1 VSTGRRLTVLLLVLA
16 LIGAPALVL
25 RVFCV
30 GESCAQAGT
39 AEATVPFCPLPAWLR
54 GAIAEGFRAGRS
66 PEVLAATGAT
76 THVMGTSGTAWPSTA
91 DVREA
96 TSVPLL
102 FLGPGIRAGELS
114 SRLELDR
121 IAPTLEP
128 LLGLRR
134 AHPEVRAGVAIPG
147 VVHEGARSPLVVTI
161 VWRSV
166 GMPELTARPDA
177 WPWLAAELD
186 GSAPDGAA
194 GMATPGSLPL
204 DPAAVLTTIGSGG
217 LPAQHGITGTL
228 LRGHDRVARAWT
240 KGAPPSVITTLADDL
255 DQANGQA
262 SRIGLVAPD
271 VADRG
276 LVGDG
281 WYVGSDDDD
290 VRIVRGDPLPA
301 VNRMLADGY
310 GADAVPDM
318 LGVVVGG
325 PLETIDRRTE
335 AIVDAVMS
343 SVPDATVV
351 VTATGSRRTATHA
364 VPGGS
369 VARRLDTAVGAP
381 VVSAVASDG
390 VFLDPAVVTS
400 RGISSDQVATALR
413 GLLGVDE
420 QPLVLDA
427 YPSFSVAFARYC

>member
-25 RVFCV
+25 RAFCV
-30 GESCAQAGT
+30 GQSCAQAGT
-39 AEATVPFCPLPAWLR
+39 ADSSVPFCPLPGWLR
-54 GAIAEGFRAGRS
+54 DEIVAGFRTGRS

-76 THVMGTSGTAWPSTA
+76 THVMGTSGTTWPSTS
-91 DVREA
+91 DVRQA

-102 FLGPGIRAGELS
+102 FLGPAIRPGELS
-114 SRLELDR
+114 PRLALDG
-121 IAPTLEP
+121 IAPTIEP

-147 VVHEGARSPLVVTI
+147 VVRQGARSPLVVTI

-177 WPWLAAELD
+177 WPWLAGKFRGTSPA
-186 GSAPDGAA
+186 GAA
-194 GMATPGSLPL
+194 GVASPGSLPL

-217 LPAQHGITGTL
+217 LPYQHGITGSL
-228 LRGHDRVARAWT
+228 LTGHDHVARAWT

-255 DQANGQA
+255 DLANGQA

-271 VADRG
+271 IADRG

-281 WYVGSDDDD
+281 WYVGADDDD

-301 VNRMLADGY
+301 VDRMLADGY
-310 GADAVPDM
+310 GADTVPDM
-318 LGVVVGG
+318 LGVVLSG
-325 PLETIDRRTE
+325 PLETMDRRTGT
-335 AIVDAVMS
+335 IVDAVTAA
-343 SVPDATVV
+343 VPDATVV
-351 VTATGSRRTATHA
+351 VTATGSQRAATHA
-364 VPGGS
+364 LQGAGI
-369 VARRLDTAVGAP
+369 ARRLDAAVGAP
-381 VVSAVASDG
+381 VVSAVGSDG

-400 RGISSDQVATALR
+400 RGISSDEVATALR
-413 GLLGVDE
+413 GLLGTDE
-420 QPLVLDA
+420 RPIVLDA

>member
-1 VSTGRRLTVLLLVLA
+1 MSTGRRLTVLLLVLA
-16 LIGAPALVL
+16 LLGAPALVL
-25 RVFCV
+25 RAFCV

-54 GAIAEGFRAGRS
+54 DEIAAGFRTGRS

-76 THVMGTSGTAWPSTA
+76 THVMGASETTWPSTA
-91 DVREA
+91 DVRRA

-102 FLGPGIRAGELS
+102 FLGPGIRAGRLS
-114 SRLELDR
+114 SRLELDG

-147 VVHEGARSPLVVTI
+147 VVREGVRSPLVVTI

-177 WPWLAAELD
+177 WPWLDAEM
-186 GSAPDGAA
+186 GGGVPGGAA
-194 GMATPGSLPL
+194 GVAAPGSLPL
-204 DPAAVLTTIGSGG
+204 DPAAILTTIGSGG
-217 LPAQHGITGTL
+217 LPSQHGITGTL
-228 LRGHDRVARAWT
+228 LRGHDRVTRAWT

-271 VADRG
+271 LADLG

-281 WYVGSDDDD
+281 WYVGADDDD
-290 VRIVRGDPLPA
+290 VRIVRGDPRPA
-301 VNRMLADGY
+301 VDRLLADGY

-318 LGVVVGG
+318 LGVVLDG
-325 PLETIDRRTE
+325 PLETMDRRTG
-335 AIVDAVMS
+335 AIVDTVTAA
-343 SVPDATVV
+343 VPDATVV
-351 VTATGSRRTATHA
+351 VTATGSQRAATHA
-364 VPGGS
+364 LPGAA
-369 VARRLDTAVGAP
+369 VARRLNAAVGAP
-381 VVSAVASDG
+381 VVSAAGSDG

-413 GLLGVDE
+413 GLLGTDE